1 MVKMSK
7 SSDSE
12 RYDIV
17 VPDPAAMIE
26 SLRAFG
32 YNLGTSIADIVD
44 NAIWANA
51 SDIWI
56 DFSYNGELST
66 ISIMDNGRGMSA
78 SELLNAMRPGSKN
91 PLEDRDLNDLGRF
104 GLGLKTASFAQC
116 RKLTVASKTA
126 GDTIRIRLW
135 DLDYVNQCHEWRL
148 MDIDPLQVPH
158 IFSQLDPQSSGTL
171 VLWENL
177 DRVVKGFDTRNSA
190 HENLFYEQIDHV
202 KDHLSMVYHRFL
214 EKRNPIH
221 IYINNRKI
229 SPWDPFLKGHPSTQ
243 HLPEER
249 VIISGQRILVRPFVL
264 PHRSK
269 IDDHLYDKGGG
280 PGGWHLRQGF
290 YIYRSGRLI
299 VPGDWLGLGF
309 RKEDFTKLARIQVD
323 LPNSI
328 DQEWNIDVKKS
339 TARPPASSRE
349 DFKRIAR
356 LTIEKAIAVYKH
368 RGKIIGHENSAIY
381 SFPWQTG
388 IKNGEYFYRIN
399 RSYPLVEELL
409 EHSGEQRKKVQ
420 ALLRIIEETVPTP
433 LIVLK
438 SSASPDINRKPFEDS
453 PPEEL
458 KSVLEAMWDAFI
470 RSGVSEPE
478 IKTRLL
484 NTEPFSDYPEYT
496 VSFIELKSN
505 R

>member
-1 MVKMSK
+1 MEKF
-7 SSDSE
+7 
-12 RYDIV
+12 DIV
-17 VPDPAAMIE
+17 VPDPGAMIE
-26 SLRAFG
+26 ALRAFG

-51 SDIWI
+51 KEIWI
-56 DFSYNGELST
+56 DFTWNGEQST
-66 ISIMDNGRGMSA
+66 IAIKDNGRGMSA

-91 PLEDRDLNDLGRF
+91 PLEDRNLNDLGRF

-116 RKLTVASKTA
+116 RKLTVGSKTS
-126 GDTIRIRLW
+126 DSSIKIRSW
-135 DLDYVNQCHEWRL
+135 DLDYINQCHEWRL
-148 MDIDPLQVPH
+148 IDVDPLKAENV
-158 IFSQLDPQSSGTL
+158 FSQLETQKCGTI
-171 VLWENL
+171 VLWEEL
-177 DRVVKGFDTRNSA
+177 DRVVKGFDSRNST
-190 HENLFYEQIDHV
+190 HEYLFYEQIDHV
-202 KDHLSMVYHRFL
+202 KDHISMVFHRFL

-221 IYINNRKI
+221 IFINNRPI

-249 VIISGQRILVRPFVL
+249 IIISGQRISIKPFIL

-269 IDDHLYDKGGG
+269 LDDHIYEKGGG

-309 RKEDFTKLARIQVD
+309 RKEEFTKLARIQVD

-339 TARPPASSRE
+339 IARPPAPCRE
-349 DFKRIAR
+349 ELKRIAR
-356 LTIEKAIAVYKH
+356 LTMEKAIAIYKH
-368 RGKIIGHENSAIY
+368 RGKVMRHEKSEIF

-388 IKNGEYFYRIN
+388 INNGEYFYRIN
-399 RSYPLVEELL
+399 RSYPLVKELI
-409 EHSGEQRKKVQ
+409 ENSGEYGKKTQ
-420 ALLRIIEETVPTP
+420 ALLRIIEETVPMP

-438 SSASPDINRKPFEDS
+438 SSTSPDINHKPFEGT

-458 KSVLEAMWDAFI
+458 KSVLEVMWDALI
-470 RSGVSEPE
+470 QSGVSESE
-478 IKTRLL
+478 IGKRLL

-496 VSFIELKSN
+496 ASFIELKLK